1 MKSCLH
7 HVQANDV
14 SFATKPELALAE
26 QEPPSTPVAQQASSH
41 FITHHNPAFSPD
53 PQDGSA
59 AWEYPANRL
68 PKSIRTVAGK
78 SAIAEVI
85 FGDSARGAAAVSSLA
100 FAFHTLPGTS
110 GQSTPQACPE
120 TPYGSK
126 AQLDSAY
133 RRNLPPKSRRLAN
146 PV

>member
-1 MKSCLH
+1 M
-7 HVQANDV
+7 

-26 QEPPSTPVAQQASSH
+26 QEPPSTPVAQQASSQ
-41 FITHHNPAFSPD
+41 FVTHHNPAFSPN

-59 AWEYPANRL
+59 AWEYPAHRL
-68 PKSIRTVAGK
+68 PKSVRTVAGK

-85 FGDSARGAAAVSSLA
+85 FGDSARGGTAVSSLA

-120 TPYGSK
+120 TPNGSK

-133 RRNLPPKSRRLAN
+133 RHDLPPRSRRLAT
-146 PV
+146 PL